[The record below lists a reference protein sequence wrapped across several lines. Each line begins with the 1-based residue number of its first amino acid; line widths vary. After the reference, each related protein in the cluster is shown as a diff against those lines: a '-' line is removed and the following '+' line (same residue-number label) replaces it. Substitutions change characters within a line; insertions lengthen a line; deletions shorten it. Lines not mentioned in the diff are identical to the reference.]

1 MINIVKTLGKYFA
14 EMAWEGTK
22 TGIFVGGIML
32 ACVPVI
38 AGVVWLLDKL
48 GLIEEDTDNED

>member
-1 MINIVKTLGKYFA
+1 MINIVQELGKYFA
-14 EMAWEGTK
+14 TMAWEGTK

-48 GLIEEDTDNED
+48 GLIEEDTDD